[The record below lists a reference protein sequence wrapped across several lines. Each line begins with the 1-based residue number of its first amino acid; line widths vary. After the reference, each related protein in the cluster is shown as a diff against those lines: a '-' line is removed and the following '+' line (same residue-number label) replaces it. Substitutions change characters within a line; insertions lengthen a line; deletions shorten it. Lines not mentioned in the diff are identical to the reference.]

1 MLESGNEDAGVGEGG
16 RFSKRPGCP
25 SLALIGEVHPHQG
38 LGQLADVAIIQT
50 RRVPLPMEYA
60 VSDLAALGEEAFLR
74 ALEARLR
81 GGLRLLQLREKQLDA
96 ENWCR
101 LARLVAAR
109 CREFGARLLLNGDSA
124 LAAELGA
131 GVHLS
136 SGQLMAAKS
145 RPDLKWVGASCHNP
159 AELGRAVELGLDLV
173 VLSPVLPTTS
183 HPGAE
188 TVGWPRFAEWVAD
201 YPLPVFALGGLSID
215 DMDRA
220 RAHGAYG
227 VALKSQAW
235 RK

>member
-1 MLESGNEDAGVGEGG
+1 
-16 RFSKRPGCP
+16 
-25 SLALIGEVHPHQG
+25 
-38 LGQLADVAIIQT
+38 
-50 RRVPLPMEYA
+50 
-60 VSDLAALGEEAFLR
+60 
-74 ALEARLR
+74 
-81 GGLRLLQLREKQLDA
+81 
-96 ENWCR
+96 
-101 LARLVAAR
+101 
-109 CREFGARLLLNGDSA
+109 
-124 LAAELGA
+124 
-131 GVHLS
+131 
-136 SGQLMAAKS
+136 
-145 RPDLKWVGASCHNP
+145 
-159 AELGRAVELGLDLV
+159 VELGLDLV